1 MDMTLGDT
9 ALILKTCRKHRMP
22 KAQTAY
28 ILATAYWETNKTMKP
43 VREAYWLSEQWRK
56 DNLRYWPWYGRG
68 YVQLTWEEN
77 YIKAQRI
84 LGTDLT
90 KRPDNAMKPK
100 IAAEV
105 LVLGMRDGW
114 FTGKRLSQYINDEEV
129 DFIGARRIVNGTDR
143 AGEIASLARAY
154 RKELDSVPA
163 EPAAGGDLGTIIAGI
178 ISAILAAIAG
188 VAAWLN

>member
-1 MDMTLGDT
+1 MDMALGDT
-9 ALILKTCRKHRMP
+9 ALILKTCRKHRMT
-22 KAQTAY
+22 KDQIAY

-56 DNLRYWPWYGRG
+56 DKLRYWPWYGRG

-114 FTGKRLSQYINDEEV
+114 FTGKRLHQYINDDEV

-154 RKELDSVPA
+154 RKELDSRP
-163 EPAAGGDLGTIIAGI
+163 EETGGDLGTIVAGI
-178 ISAILAAIAG
+178 VSAILAAIAG
-188 VAAWLN
+188 VAAWWN